1 MSMMN
6 EGKALGR
13 VVHRKEIF
21 EWNLL
26 PILEKSISP
35 HQRGAGVKVL
45 PGENNDSFR
54 IGKGLLFHKKT
65 DVYVDDTGFFP
76 EVWITAPEGEQI
88 GKNIIHEL
96 ESRGFKPRLH
106 RGLPEVLE

>member
-21 EWNLL
+21 SWNLL
-26 PILEKSISP
+26 PILDNSIPS

-54 IGKGLLFHKKT
+54 IGKGLLFNKKT
-65 DVYVDDTGFFP
+65 DAYVDNTGFFP
-76 EVWITAPEGEQI
+76 EVYITAPEGEQVA
-88 GKNIIHEL
+88 KNIVHAL
-96 ESRGFKPRLH
+96 EAKGFKPRLH
-106 RGLPEVLE
+106 RGLPEVLQ